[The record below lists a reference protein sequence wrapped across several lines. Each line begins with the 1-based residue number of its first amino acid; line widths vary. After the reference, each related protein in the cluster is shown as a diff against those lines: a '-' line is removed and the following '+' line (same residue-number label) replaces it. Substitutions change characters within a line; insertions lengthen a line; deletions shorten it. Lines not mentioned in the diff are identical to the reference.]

1 MGGVVGETH
10 MAATATQ
17 IEPSGLNEGQR
28 NSEALKVAL
37 ASLVGS
43 TIEWYDFFL
52 YGTASALVFG
62 DLFFPTFSPL
72 VGTLLSFST
81 MAVGYIARP
90 LGAIIMG
97 HFGDKLGRKTM
108 LVSSLVIMGVATTII
123 GLLPSFNTIGI
134 AAPVILVM
142 ARLLQGFAVGGEV
155 GGAITM
161 AVEHAPDRRRGL
173 YGGFPQ
179 LGVASGLVLAN
190 LIFLASNA
198 FLSAD
203 QFKSFG
209 WRIPFLVSVILVLVG
224 VYVRLRVS
232 ESPIFNFMKRA
243 GEEIKIPLVTLF
255 GRAWKQILIVALSTL
270 FTNVMGFIG
279 LIFMLRYATTTLG
292 FTRSTILTFT
302 IIANLIEIPATLYFA
317 DLSDR
322 VGRRT
327 IYLWALA
334 FAIVWGAVFFPLVNT
349 AIPAVVFTAILVA
362 RLCIA
367 AIFGPQAALFS
378 ELFDTNIRYSGIS
391 VGYSI
396 SSIMGAQTPA
406 IAALLVAATGGTV
419 ILSGYIA
426 AAAVI
431 SFITALFL
439 WETYKV
445 DLQAKLD

>member
-1 MGGVVGETH
+1 

-97 HFGDKLGRKTM
+97 HFGDKLGRKAM

-123 GLLPSFNTIGI
+123 GLLPSFNTIGV

-190 LIFLASNA
+190 LIFLASNT

-232 ESPIFNFMKRA
+232 ESPIFKFMKRA

-302 IIANLIEIPATLYFA
+302 IIANVIEIPATLYFA

-334 FAIVWGAVFFPLVNT
+334 FAIVWGAVFFPMVNT

-378 ELFDTNIRYSGIS
+378 ELFDTNVRYSGIS

-396 SSIMGAQTPA
+396 SSIIGAQTPA

-426 AAAVI
+426 VAALI
-431 SFITALFL
+431 SFVTALFL

>member
-1 MGGVVGETH
+1 M
-10 MAATATQ
+10 
-17 IEPSGLNEGQR
+17 
-28 NSEALKVAL
+28 
-37 ASLVGS
+37 
-43 TIEWYDFFL
+43 
-52 YGTASALVFG
+52 FG

-209 WRIPFLVSVILVLVG
+209 WRIPFLVSLILVLVG

-232 ESPIFNFMKRA
+232 ESPIFKFMKRA

-396 SSIMGAQTPA
+396 SSIIGAQTPA

>member
-1 MGGVVGETH
+1 

-198 FLSAD
+198 FLRAD

-232 ESPIFNFMKRA
+232 ESPIFKFMKRA

-292 FTRSTILTFT
+292 FTRSTILAFT

-349 AIPAVVFTAILVA
+349 AIPAVVFAAILVA

-396 SSIMGAQTPA
+396 SSIIGAQTPA

>member
-1 MGGVVGETH
+1 V
-10 MAATATQ
+10 
-17 IEPSGLNEGQR
+17 
-28 NSEALKVAL
+28 
-37 ASLVGS
+37 
-43 TIEWYDFFL
+43 
-52 YGTASALVFG
+52 
-62 DLFFPTFSPL
+62 
-72 VGTLLSFST
+72 
-81 MAVGYIARP
+81 
-90 LGAIIMG
+90 
-97 HFGDKLGRKTM
+97 
-108 LVSSLVIMGVATTII
+108 
-123 GLLPSFNTIGI
+123 
-134 AAPVILVM
+134 AAPVILIM

-190 LIFLASNA
+190 LVFLASNA
-198 FLSAD
+198 SMSAE
-203 QFKSFG
+203 QFKAFG
-209 WRIPFLVSVILVLVG
+209 WRIPFLLSVILVLVG
-224 VYVRLRVS
+224 IYIRLKVS
-232 ESPIFNFMKRA
+232 ESPIFKFMKRA
-243 GEEIKIPLVTLF
+243 GQEMTIPLVALF
-255 GRAWKQILIVALSTL
+255 RRAWKEILIVALSTL

-279 LIFMLRYATTTLG
+279 LIYMLSYATATLG
-292 FTRSTILTFT
+292 FTRTTILTFT
-302 IIANLIEIPATLYFA
+302 IIANAIEIPATLYFA
-317 DLSDR
+317 HLSDR

-327 IYLWALA
+327 IYLWALG

-349 AIPAVVFTAILVA
+349 AIPVVVFAAILVA

-396 SSIMGAQTPA
+396 SSIIGAQTPA
-406 IAALLVAATGGTV
+406 IAALLVAATGSTFV
-419 ILSGYIA
+419 LSGYIA
-426 AAAVI
+426 AAALI

>member
-1 MGGVVGETH
+1 
-10 MAATATQ
+10 
-17 IEPSGLNEGQR
+17 
-28 NSEALKVAL
+28 
-37 ASLVGS
+37 
-43 TIEWYDFFL
+43 
-52 YGTASALVFG
+52 
-62 DLFFPTFSPL
+62 

-232 ESPIFNFMKRA
+232 ESPIFKFMKRA

-302 IIANLIEIPATLYFA
+302 IIANVIEIPATLYFA

-349 AIPAVVFTAILVA
+349 AIPAVVFAAILVA

-378 ELFDTNIRYSGIS
+378 ELFDINIRYSGIS

-396 SSIMGAQTPA
+396 SSIIGAQTPA

-426 AAAVI
+426 AAALV
-431 SFITALFL
+431 SFVTALFL

>member
-1 MGGVVGETH
+1 

-232 ESPIFNFMKRA
+232 ESPIFKFMKRA

-349 AIPAVVFTAILVA
+349 AIPAVVFAAILVA

-396 SSIMGAQTPA
+396 SSIIGAQTPA

-426 AAAVI
+426 AAALI
-431 SFITALFL
+431 SFVTALFL

>member
-97 HFGDKLGRKTM
+97 HFGDKLGRKAM

-232 ESPIFNFMKRA
+232 ESPIFKFMKRA

-255 GRAWKQILIVALSTL
+255 GRAWKQILIVAFSTL

-279 LIFMLRYATTTLG
+279 LIFILRYATTTLG

-349 AIPAVVFTAILVA
+349 AIPAVVFAAILVA

-396 SSIMGAQTPA
+396 SSIIGAQTPA

-426 AAAVI
+426 AAALI
-431 SFITALFL
+431 SFVTALFL

>member
-1 MGGVVGETH
+1 

-232 ESPIFNFMKRA
+232 ESPIFKFMKRA

>member
-1 MGGVVGETH
+1 

-232 ESPIFNFMKRA
+232 ESPIFKFMKRA

-302 IIANLIEIPATLYFA
+302 IIANVIEIPATLYFA

-349 AIPAVVFTAILVA
+349 AIPAVVFAAILVA

-396 SSIMGAQTPA
+396 SSIIGAQTPA

-426 AAAVI
+426 AAALV
-431 SFITALFL
+431 SFVTALFL

>member
-1 MGGVVGETH
+1 

-17 IEPSGLNEGQR
+17 IKPSVLNEGQR

-232 ESPIFNFMKRA
+232 ESPIFKFMKRA

-396 SSIMGAQTPA
+396 SSIIGAQTPA

-426 AAAVI
+426 AAALI
-431 SFITALFL
+431 SFVTALFL

>member
-1 MGGVVGETH
+1 

-17 IEPSGLNEGQR
+17 IEPSGLKEGQR

-232 ESPIFNFMKRA
+232 ESPIFKFMKRA

-396 SSIMGAQTPA
+396 SSIIGAQTPA

-426 AAAVI
+426 AAALI
-431 SFITALFL
+431 SFVTALFL

>member
-1 MGGVVGETH
+1 

-17 IEPSGLNEGQR
+17 IEPSGLKEGQR

-209 WRIPFLVSVILVLVG
+209 WRIPFLVSIILVLVG

-232 ESPIFNFMKRA
+232 ESPIFKFMKRA

-255 GRAWKQILIVALSTL
+255 GRAWKQILIVAFSTL

-302 IIANLIEIPATLYFA
+302 IIANVIEIPATLYFA

-334 FAIVWGAVFFPLVNT
+334 FAIIWGAVFFPLVNT
-349 AIPAVVFTAILVA
+349 AIPAVVFAAILIA

-396 SSIMGAQTPA
+396 SSIIGAQTPA

-426 AAAVI
+426 AAALI
-431 SFITALFL
+431 SFVTALFL

>member
-1 MGGVVGETH
+1 
-10 MAATATQ
+10 MAATAAHTNASDLT
-17 IEPSGLNEGQR
+17 EAQR

-52 YGTASALVFG
+52 YGTASALVFPA
-62 DLFFPTFSPL
+62 LFFPTFSE
-72 VGTLLSFST
+72 VSAMLLSYST
-81 MAVGYIARP
+81 LAVGYVARP

-97 HFGDKLGRKTM
+97 HLGDKLGRKVM
-108 LVSSLVIMGVATTII
+108 LVSSLIMMGAATTVI
-123 GLLPSFNTIGI
+123 GVLPSFDAIGV
-134 AAPVILVM
+134 AAPLILVL

-173 YGGFPQ
+173 FGGFPQ

-190 LIFLASNA
+190 LIFLACTAS
-198 FLSAD
+198 LSSE
-203 QFKSFG
+203 QFKAFG
-209 WRIPFLVSVILVLVG
+209 WRIPFLFSIILVLVG
-224 VYVRLRVS
+224 IYVRLRVS
-232 ESPIFNFMKRA
+232 ESPIFAFMKRA
-243 GEEIKIPLVTLF
+243 GEEMKVPLVRLF
-255 GRAWKQILIVALSTL
+255 GAAWKQILIVALSTL

-279 LIFMLRYATTTLG
+279 LIYMLSYATTTLG
-292 FTRSTILTFT
+292 LTRSTILAFT

-317 DLSDR
+317 HLSDR
-322 VGRRT
+322 LGRRA

-334 FAIVWGAVFFPLVNT
+334 FGVVWGAVFFPLVNT
-349 AIPAVVFTAILVA
+349 AVPALVFIAILVA

-396 SSIMGAQTPA
+396 SSIIGAQTPA
-406 IAALLVAATGGTV
+406 IAVWLVATTGGTLA
-419 ILSGYIA
+419 LSGYIA
-426 AAAVI
+426 VAALI
-431 SFITALFL
+431 SFVTALFL

>member
-1 MGGVVGETH
+1 

-72 VGTLLSFST
+72 VGTLFSFST

>member
-1 MGGVVGETH
+1 

-198 FLSAD
+198 FLRAD

-232 ESPIFNFMKRA
+232 ESPIFKFMKRA

-292 FTRSTILTFT
+292 FTRSTILAFT

-322 VGRRT
+322 IGRRT

-349 AIPAVVFTAILVA
+349 AIPAVVFAAILVA

-396 SSIMGAQTPA
+396 SSIIGAQTPA

>member
-1 MGGVVGETH
+1 

-17 IEPSGLNEGQR
+17 IEPSGLNEAQR

-232 ESPIFNFMKRA
+232 ESPIFKFMKRA

-396 SSIMGAQTPA
+396 SSIIGAQTPA

>member
-1 MGGVVGETH
+1 

-17 IEPSGLNEGQR
+17 IEPSGLKEGQR

-108 LVSSLVIMGVATTII
+108 LVSSLAIMGVATTII

-209 WRIPFLVSVILVLVG
+209 WRIPFLVSIILVLVG

-232 ESPIFNFMKRA
+232 ESPIFKFMKRA

-255 GRAWKQILIVALSTL
+255 GRAWKQILIVAFSTL

-302 IIANLIEIPATLYFA
+302 IIANVIEIPATLYFA

-334 FAIVWGAVFFPLVNT
+334 FAIIWGAVFFPLVNT
-349 AIPAVVFTAILVA
+349 AIPAVVFAAILIA

-396 SSIMGAQTPA
+396 SSIIGAQTPA

-426 AAAVI
+426 AAALI
-431 SFITALFL
+431 SFVTALFL

>member
-1 MGGVVGETH
+1 

>member
-1 MGGVVGETH
+1 

-198 FLSAD
+198 FLRAD

-232 ESPIFNFMKRA
+232 ESPIFKFMKRA

-349 AIPAVVFTAILVA
+349 AIPAVVFAAILVA

-396 SSIMGAQTPA
+396 SSIIGAQTPA

>member
-1 MGGVVGETH
+1 
-10 MAATATQ
+10 
-17 IEPSGLNEGQR
+17 
-28 NSEALKVAL
+28 
-37 ASLVGS
+37 
-43 TIEWYDFFL
+43 
-52 YGTASALVFG
+52 
-62 DLFFPTFSPL
+62 

-232 ESPIFNFMKRA
+232 ESPIFKFMKRA

-302 IIANLIEIPATLYFA
+302 IIANVIEIPATLYFA

-349 AIPAVVFTAILVA
+349 AIPAVVFAAILVA

-396 SSIMGAQTPA
+396 SSIIGAQTPA

-426 AAAVI
+426 AAALV
-431 SFITALFL
+431 SFVTALFL

>member
-1 MGGVVGETH
+1 

-232 ESPIFNFMKRA
+232 ESPIFKFMKRA

-302 IIANLIEIPATLYFA
+302 IIANVIEIPATLYFA

-349 AIPAVVFTAILVA
+349 AIPAVVFAAILVA

-396 SSIMGAQTPA
+396 SSIIGAQTPA

-426 AAAVI
+426 AAALV
-431 SFITALFL
+431 SF
-439 WETYKV
+439 V
-445 DLQAKLD
+445 P

>member
-1 MGGVVGETH
+1 
-10 MAATATQ
+10 
-17 IEPSGLNEGQR
+17 
-28 NSEALKVAL
+28 
-37 ASLVGS
+37 
-43 TIEWYDFFL
+43 
-52 YGTASALVFG
+52 
-62 DLFFPTFSPL
+62 
-72 VGTLLSFST
+72 
-81 MAVGYIARP
+81 
-90 LGAIIMG
+90 
-97 HFGDKLGRKTM
+97 
-108 LVSSLVIMGVATTII
+108 
-123 GLLPSFNTIGI
+123 
-134 AAPVILVM
+134 M

-232 ESPIFNFMKRA
+232 ESPIFKFMKRA

-334 FAIVWGAVFFPLVNT
+334 FAIVWGAAFFPLVNT
-349 AIPAVVFTAILVA
+349 AIPAVVFAAILVA

-396 SSIMGAQTPA
+396 SSIIGAQTPA

-426 AAAVI
+426 AAALI
-431 SFITALFL
+431 SFVTALFL